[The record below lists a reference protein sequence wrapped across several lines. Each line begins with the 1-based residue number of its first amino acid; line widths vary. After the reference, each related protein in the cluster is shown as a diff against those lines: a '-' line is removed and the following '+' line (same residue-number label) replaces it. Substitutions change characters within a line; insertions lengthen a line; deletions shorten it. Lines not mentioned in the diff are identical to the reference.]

1 VVLFCTLRIAR
12 SLFGVRLQDST
23 YGTVELWDTRH
34 LRIHGEPG
42 AVIYVIFLFF
52 SYTTNDLDALAL
64 VSVAQLE

>member
-1 VVLFCTLRIAR
+1 M
-12 SLFGVRLQDST
+12 LQNCT

-42 AVIYVIFLFF
+42 AVIYMIFLLFF
-52 SYTTNDLDALAL
+52 SYTTNDLDALTS